1 MTSTNTQPDTSIQ
14 PDAPNES
21 NTNVADSSESSN
33 PLLLQLRKDIVSKNY
48 TLPPLPENAHRIR
61 RLINDPQTSTHK
73 ITKLLSSDPVL
84 TGRLIQAANS
94 PLFRGLTTIQDIQS
108 AVNRL
113 GMTCIQNMVISLSV
127 ASIYVGNKDWVRTRM
142 REIWNIGIKV
152 AAVSEV
158 LSRRY
163 RHLEGSEALLAGLLH
178 DIGSVPLLQMC
189 AKRFGKPDAPQML
202 DNAIRTLSPQL
213 SEWIL
218 KNWLLADM
226 IYNVPKGI
234 VDIYQP
240 RPGEIDYSDLVLVA
254 KLHAIRGSSHPLAN
268 IKWSELP
275 VFTKL
280 GLTPEE
286 SVSVIRD
293 ARQEIQ
299 EVMRMLQG

>member
-1 MTSTNTQPDTSIQ
+1 MTSANAQSEAID
-14 PDAPNES
+14 
-21 NTNVADSSESSN
+21 ESSN
-33 PLLLQLRKDIVSKNY
+33 PLLKQLRKDIAANNY

-61 RLINDPQTSTHK
+61 RLINDPKSDLQK
-73 ITKLLSSDPVL
+73 ISKLISSDPVL

-94 PLFRGLTTIQDIQS
+94 PLFRGLNKIQDIQS
-108 AVNRL
+108 AVSRL

-127 ASIYVGNKDWVRTRM
+127 AGLYGGSKDWIRTRM
-142 REIWNIGIKV
+142 RDIWNMSIKV
-152 AAVSEV
+152 AAVTEV

-163 RHLEGSEALLAGLLH
+163 QHLEGSEALLAGLLH

-189 AKRFGKPDAPQML
+189 AKRFGQPEDPKML
-202 DNAIRTLSPQL
+202 DHAIGMLSPQL

-218 KNWLLADM
+218 KNWHLPDM
-226 IYNVPKGI
+226 IYSVPMAT
-234 VDIYQP
+234 VDIHQD

-254 KLHAIRGSSHPLAN
+254 KLHALRGSNHPLAQ
-268 IKWSELP
+268 IKWQNIP

-286 SVSVIRD
+286 SVAVIKE

-299 EVMRMLQG
+299 EVMSVLKG

>member
-1 MTSTNTQPDTSIQ
+1 MTSSNAQPDDLNEPNPSSTSE
-14 PDAPNES
+14 PTANES
-21 NTNVADSSESSN
+21 NN

-61 RLINDPQTSTHK
+61 RLINDPQSSAQK
-73 ITKLLSSDPVL
+73 ISKLISSDPVL

-94 PLFRGLTTIQDIQS
+94 PLFRGLSTIQDIQS

-127 ASIYVGNKDWVRTRM
+127 AGLYGGSKEWIRTHM
-142 REIWNIGIKV
+142 REIWNRGIKV

-189 AKRFGKPDAPQML
+189 ANRFGKPENPQML
-202 DNAIRTLSPQL
+202 DNALRTLSPQL

-218 KNWLLADM
+218 KNWRLAEI
-226 IYNVPKGI
+226 IYSVPMST

-254 KLHAIRGSSHPLAN
+254 KLHAVRGSNHPLAN
-268 IKWSELP
+268 IKWGNLP

-286 SVSVIRD
+286 SVNVIRD

-299 EVMRMLQG
+299 EVMSMLQG